1 MPILHTQFSGQG
13 ITPNG
18 QTVQL
23 PPAVV
28 LQQRGPCLQASVG
41 LLQSMAQALIQQ
53 GDQVPAPR
61 AGVALIDTGASDTC
75 IEEQTA
81 RDLGLP
87 VVDQVTMASAS
98 QSSSPRNVYPIT
110 IEITGLPFPMNAPRA
125 IGAELAPQGLILLI
139 GRDALQFC
147 TLFYNGITG
156 EITLSV

>member
-1 MPILHTQFSGQG
+1 MPILHTQFSAQG
-13 ITPNG
+13 ITPDG

-23 PPAVV
+23 PPGVA

-41 LLQSMAQALIQQ
+41 LLQLMAQALLQQ

-61 AGVALIDTGASDTC
+61 SGIALIDTGASDTC
-75 IEEQTA
+75 IDEQAA
-81 RDLGLP
+81 RGLGLP

-98 QSSSPRNVYPIT
+98 HSSTARNVYPIT
-110 IEITGLPFPMNAPRA
+110 IEITGLPFPLNAPRA

-147 TLFYNGITG
+147 TLFYNGLTG
-156 EITLSV
+156 EITLSI